1 MSRHRRRNPHWK
13 GRPRAAAPAAPE
25 ARSFRSGSQS
35 FTIGTVFAAARLGTQ
50 GLGHP
55 PAEAPFEER
64 LAPYVGL
71 VDGLL
76 RQAAEQLGGNV
87 DVSFMKSDFERFV
100 AERMLLTGM
109 SALLASNAGSARC
122 SELLE
127 HLVGMVEDQRN
138 RRRPSMSGPSL
149 KGPVQQ
155 AIADHAS
162 MTPRA
167 LQAP

>member
-1 MSRHRRRNPHWK
+1 MSRNRRRNPHWTS
-13 GRPRAAAPAAPE
+13 RPRPPGPAAPE
-25 ARSFRSGSQS
+25 VRSFRSGSQS
-35 FTIGTVFAAARLGTQ
+35 FTIGTVFAASRLGTQ

-64 LAPYVGL
+64 LAPYTGL

-87 DVSFMKSDFERFV
+87 DVSFMKSDFERFI
-100 AERMLLTGM
+100 AERMLLAGM
-109 SALLASNAGSARC
+109 SALLASNAGSTRC
-122 SELLE
+122 SDLLE
-127 HLVGMVEDQRN
+127 HLGGMIEDQRN
-138 RRRPSMSGPSL
+138 RRRPGISGPSL

-162 MTPRA
+162 MMPRA
-167 LQAP
+167 LRAP